1 MKPVRIQIT
10 GFIVFEGKYI
20 ILKIRENR
28 CRPQS
33 AEYSAL
39 WTAVLIRIAENLVFD
54 TLLMKHIKSLSESK

>member
-33 AEYSAL
+33 ASYSAL
-39 WTAVLIRIAENLVFD
+39 WTAYFVETVENPVFD
-54 TLLMKHIKSLSESK
+54 ALLMKHEKSLLESK